1 MKPLILI
8 SNDDSVVAKGL
19 KVLVDAVR
27 EFGDVVVMS
36 TDLNASGKSHA
47 LTTNQPLRVR
57 SVHSEPGLDIYACN
71 GTPADCVKLAEAFF
85 CSRKPSLVLS
95 GINHGSNASINVIY
109 SGTMGATIEA
119 SINGFPA
126 VGFSLLN
133 HSADADFAAC
143 VPIVKT
149 IVADVLKNGLPEMTS
164 LNVNIPNLPY
174 SEIKGMRVCRQA
186 KASWADSYEKRT
198 DPNGRD
204 YWWLTGEFIC
214 NDNAEDTDIWA
225 LDNGYVSIVPTR
237 PDFTSHSAI
246 EHLQQRYK

>member
-85 CSRKPSLVLS
+85 CNRKPSLVLS

-133 HSADADFAAC
+133 HSADADFSAC

-174 SEIKGMRVCRQA
+174 TEIKGMRVCRQA

-214 NDNAEDTDIWA
+214 NDNAEDTDIWT

-246 EHLQQRYK
+246 EHLQKRYK